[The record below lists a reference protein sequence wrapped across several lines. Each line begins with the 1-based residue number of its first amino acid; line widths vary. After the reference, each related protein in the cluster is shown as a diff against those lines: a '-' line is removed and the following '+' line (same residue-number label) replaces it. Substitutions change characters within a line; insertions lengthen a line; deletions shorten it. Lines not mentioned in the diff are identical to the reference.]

1 MSIFCLLFQWTHW
14 SMKYTKGRPR
24 HRNWAA
30 LSSLLC
36 YVDID
41 HSDRC
46 FRRYLLHN
54 LSLPELLCRRSSVVV
69 ASESDSWLRG
79 GWAGMVASSL
89 RCQREHD
96 SAGLGSA
103 QPSRSHSLARAATSS
118 TALHWVES
126 RHCTALHQ
134 HNDTAEYLPAG
145 QTLLQCNAKFAA
157 VTTTLCN
164 SEIITWTLD
173 RSATIMFSILLRN
186 DEQCAADQNVTL

>member
-1 MSIFCLLFQWTHW
+1 
-14 SMKYTKGRPR
+14 MKYTKDRSR
-24 HRNWAA
+24 YRNWDS

-126 RHCTALHQ
+126 RHCTALHCTSIMILQ
-134 HNDTAEYLPAG
+134 NIFQLDKPCCSAMLS
-145 QTLLQCNAKFAA
+145 LLQSQQHS
-157 VTTTLCN
+157 V
-164 SEIITWTLD
+164 
-173 RSATIMFSILLRN
+173 ILK
-186 DEQCAADQNVTL
+186 